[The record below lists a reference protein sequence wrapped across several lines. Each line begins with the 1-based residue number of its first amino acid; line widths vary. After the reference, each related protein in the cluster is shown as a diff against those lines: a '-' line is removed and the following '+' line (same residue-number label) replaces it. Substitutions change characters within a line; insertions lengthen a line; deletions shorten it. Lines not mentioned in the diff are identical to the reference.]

1 MILNNKKLHILFC
14 AKMLWD
20 PYFKISC
27 LNIAFS
33 LVAGPQKIRT
43 VIQKGANI
51 LLFNIFKVPAKENL
65 AARAKQ
71 TRSAKFADFWELTS

>member
-1 MILNNKKLHILFC
+1 
-14 AKMLWD
+14 MLWD

-27 LNIAFS
+27 LNVAFS

-51 LLFNIFKVPAKENL
+51 LLFNIFKVPAIFLKGKL
-65 AARAKQ
+65 CRACKANALGEIC
-71 TRSAKFADFWELTS
+71 RFFGIDLLKI